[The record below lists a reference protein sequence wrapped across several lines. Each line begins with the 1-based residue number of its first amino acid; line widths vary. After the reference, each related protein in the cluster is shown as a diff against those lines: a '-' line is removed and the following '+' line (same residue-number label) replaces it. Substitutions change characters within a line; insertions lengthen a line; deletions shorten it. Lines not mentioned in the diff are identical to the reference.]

1 MTTFKSNII
10 CCAWPKKIMLTTIKF
25 HNSDKDNYT
34 MAFQDNKLSYKEF
47 CVMMNKKRNS
57 DAKRERR

>member
-1 MTTFKSNII
+1 
-10 CCAWPKKIMLTTIKF
+10 MLTMIKF
-25 HNSDKDNYT
+25 QKSDKDNDT